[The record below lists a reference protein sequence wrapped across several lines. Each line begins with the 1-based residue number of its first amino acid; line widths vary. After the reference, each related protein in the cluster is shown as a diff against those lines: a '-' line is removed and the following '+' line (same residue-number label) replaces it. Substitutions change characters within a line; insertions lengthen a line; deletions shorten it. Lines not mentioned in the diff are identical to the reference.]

1 MQFYSPSVHQTGVPD
16 DVRHPGHPAA
26 PPEANHGRSPRLQH
40 RHLQPR
46 VPEAGHQSPASA
58 CGPDRSQPRSRSA
71 SASATG
77 TPLCFSTEPAPLP
90 LDLSLS
96 IYIYTSLSPSTSTA
110 LSFHLPLPLLQP
122 TPPSL
127 SLPTIH
133 TPETNKKLLVCDTVT
148 VFYILAQFQFGKMF
162 IKSSNTQ

>member
-71 SASATG
+71 SATG

-96 IYIYTSLSPSTSTA
+96 IYLYRSLFPSTSTSTSA
-110 LSFHLPLPLLQP
+110 YPSLPLS
-122 TPPSL
+122 TYHSH
-127 SLPTIH
+127 S
-133 TPETNKKLLVCDTVT
+133 
-148 VFYILAQFQFGKMF
+148 
-162 IKSSNTQ
+162 

>member
-26 PPEANHGRSPRLQH
+26 PPEANHGRPPRLQH

-46 VPEAGHQSPASA
+46 VPEAGHQSPAGA
-58 CGPDRSQPRSRSA
+58 CGPDRSQPRSR

-96 IYIYTSLSPSTSTA
+96 IYLYRSLFPSTSTSTSA
-110 LSFHLPLPLLQP
+110 YPSLPLS
-122 TPPSL
+122 TYHSH
-127 SLPTIH
+127 S
-133 TPETNKKLLVCDTVT
+133 
-148 VFYILAQFQFGKMF
+148 
-162 IKSSNTQ
+162 

>member
-46 VPEAGHQSPASA
+46 VPETGHQSPASA
-58 CGPDRSQPRSRSA
+58 CGPDRSQPRSR

-96 IYIYTSLSPSTSTA
+96 IYLYRSLFPSTSTSTSA
-110 LSFHLPLPLLQP
+110 YPSLPLS
-122 TPPSL
+122 TYHSH
-127 SLPTIH
+127 S
-133 TPETNKKLLVCDTVT
+133 
-148 VFYILAQFQFGKMF
+148 
-162 IKSSNTQ
+162 

>member
-26 PPEANHGRSPRLQH
+26 PPEANHGRPPRLQH

-46 VPEAGHQSPASA
+46 VPETGHQSPASA
-58 CGPDRSQPRSRSA
+58 CGPDRSQPRSR

-96 IYIYTSLSPSTSTA
+96 IYLYRSLFPSTSTSTSA
-110 LSFHLPLPLLQP
+110 YPSLPLS
-122 TPPSL
+122 TYHSH
-127 SLPTIH
+127 S
-133 TPETNKKLLVCDTVT
+133 
-148 VFYILAQFQFGKMF
+148 
-162 IKSSNTQ
+162 

>member
-26 PPEANHGRSPRLQH
+26 PPEANHGRPPRLQH

-96 IYIYTSLSPSTSTA
+96 IYLYRSLFPSTSTSTSA
-110 LSFHLPLPLLQP
+110 YPSLPLS
-122 TPPSL
+122 TYHSH
-127 SLPTIH
+127 S
-133 TPETNKKLLVCDTVT
+133 
-148 VFYILAQFQFGKMF
+148 
-162 IKSSNTQ
+162 